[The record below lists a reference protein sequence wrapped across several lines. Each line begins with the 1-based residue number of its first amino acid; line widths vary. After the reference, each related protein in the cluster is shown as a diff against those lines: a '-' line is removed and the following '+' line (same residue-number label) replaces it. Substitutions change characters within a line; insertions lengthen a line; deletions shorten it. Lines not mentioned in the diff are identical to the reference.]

1 MSSRSAQGARL
12 LTAISVPVL
21 SLVVV
26 VVVWDLAVRIFD
38 IAPYVLPSPQRT
50 LTALRDDWDTLS
62 TGAVI
67 TSKEFIVGFLIGAV
81 AGFLFALAM
90 SWSRTVQRLLY
101 PVLITSQAVPIIAV
115 APALVIWLGFGLA
128 PKLTIVALI
137 VFFPV
142 VVNVLDGL
150 AAVDKDLVALA
161 TAMGGTRWRI
171 FRSVTLP
178 ATLTPLFSAL
188 KMTATFAVTGAV
200 LGEWTA
206 STSGGL
212 GVALLE
218 AQSRLDVASVF
229 AAIVLL
235 VALGLAAFGVVGLIE
250 IVLTPWRR
258 SPVAPRWRTR
268 LKGRS
273 LSVPS
278 APATPTAAADAPVRH
293 DFPSG
298 EKVTNP

>member
-1 MSSRSAQGARL
+1 MSSTKSAKSARVF
-12 LTAISVPVL
+12 TAIAIPLVSLAAVL
-21 SLVVV
+21 
-26 VVVWDLAVRIFD
+26 VVWDLSVRIFD

-50 LTALRDDWDTLS
+50 FTALQDDWDTLS
-62 TGAVI
+62 VGASI
-67 TSKEFIVGFLIGAV
+67 TSREFITGFLIGAL
-81 AGFLFALAM
+81 AGFVFALAM
-90 SWSRTVQRLLY
+90 SWSRLIQRLIY

-115 APALVIWLGFGLA
+115 APALVIWMGFGLA

-188 KMTATFAVTGAV
+188 KMSATFAVTGAV

-206 STSGGL
+206 STSGGAWGSSPGGSIPTRRSL
-212 GVALLE
+212 GV
-218 AQSRLDVASVF
+218 RGDRVARRPRPGGVR
-229 AAIVLL
+229 
-235 VALGLAAFGVVGLIE
+235 GRGPGRGDPHPLASI
-250 IVLTPWRR
+250 TR
-258 SPVAPRWRTR
+258 STR
-268 LKGRS
+268 M
-273 LSVPS
+273 
-278 APATPTAAADAPVRH
+278 A
-293 DFPSG
+293 
-298 EKVTNP
+298 NPLQEPITLCPK

>member
-1 MSSRSAQGARL
+1 MSSTKNARL
-12 LTAISVPVL
+12 LTAVAIPLV
-21 SLVVV
+21 SLAVIVVM
-26 VVVWDLAVRIFD
+26 WDLAVRIFD
-38 IAPYVLPSPQRT
+38 IAPYVLPSPERT
-50 LTALRDDWDTLS
+50 LAALQDDWETLS
-62 TGAVI
+62 AGAVI
-67 TSKEFIVGFLIGAV
+67 TSKEFITGFLIGAV
-81 AGFLFALAM
+81 AGFLFALSM
-90 SWSRTVQRLLY
+90 SWSRLVQRLLY

-115 APALVIWLGFGLA
+115 APALVIWMGFGLA

-150 AAVDKDLVALA
+150 AAVDKDLIALA

-235 VALGLAAFGVVGLIE
+235 VALGLAAFG
-250 IVLTPWRR
+250 IVALVEVLLTPWRR
-258 SPVAPRWRTR
+258 SPIAPAWRTHFR
-268 LKGRS
+268 NRS
-273 LSVPS
+273 LAAQS
-278 APATPTAAADAPVRH
+278 APGQGNSPATTEMAT
-293 DFPSG
+293 S
-298 EKVTNP
+298 

>member
-1 MSSRSAQGARL
+1 MSSPKTAKNARL
-12 LTAISVPVL
+12 LTAIAIPLV
-21 SLVVV
+21 SLVVILV
-26 VVVWDLAVRIFD
+26 AWDLAVRIFD

-50 LTALRDDWDTLS
+50 LTALQDDWETLR

-81 AGFLFALAM
+81 AGFVFALAM
-90 SWSRTVQRLLY
+90 SWSRLVQRLLY

-115 APALVIWLGFGLA
+115 APALVIWMGFGLA

-150 AAVDKDLVALA
+150 AAVDKDLIALA

-171 FRSVTLP
+171 FRSVTLA

-235 VALGLAAFGVVGLIE
+235 VILGLTAFGTVALIE
-250 IVLTPWRR
+250 VLLTPWRR
-258 SPVAPRWRTR
+258 SPTAPAWRTHFR
-268 LKGRS
+268 NRS
-273 LSVPS
+273 LAVRT
-278 APATPTAAADAPVRH
+278 APAPSTSPATTEMVTP
-293 DFPSG
+293 
-298 EKVTNP
+298 

>member
-1 MSSRSAQGARL
+1 MSSTKSAKSARIF
-12 LTAISVPVL
+12 TAIAIPLVSLAAVL
-21 SLVVV
+21 
-26 VVVWDLAVRIFD
+26 VVWDLSVRIFD

-50 LTALRDDWDTLS
+50 FTALQDDWDTLS
-62 TGAVI
+62 AGAAI
-67 TSKEFIVGFLIGAV
+67 TSREFITGFLIGAL
-81 AGFLFALAM
+81 AGFVFALAM
-90 SWSRTVQRLLY
+90 SWSRLIQRLIY

-115 APALVIWLGFGLA
+115 APALVIWMGFGLA

-188 KMTATFAVTGAV
+188 KMSATFAVTGAV

-235 VALGLAAFGVVGLIE
+235 VVLGLAAFGVVALVEVI
-250 IVLTPWRR
+250 LTPWRR
-258 SPVAPRWRTR
+258 SPVAPGWRTHFR
-268 LKGRS
+268 NRS
-273 LSVPS
+273 LSAPS
-278 APATPTAAADAPVRH
+278 ESAQIGSVAAAEMATP
-293 DFPSG
+293 
-298 EKVTNP
+298 

>member
-1 MSSRSAQGARL
+1 MSTSKSAKSARL
-12 LTAISVPVL
+12 FTAMAVPLL
-21 SLVVV
+21 SLAVIL
-26 VVVWDLAVRIFD
+26 VVWDLSVRIFD

-50 LTALRDDWDTLS
+50 LTAIQDDWKTLS
-62 TGAVI
+62 AGAFI
-67 TSKEFIVGFLIGAV
+67 TSKEFIIGFLIGAA
-81 AGFLFALAM
+81 AGFVFALAM
-90 SWSRTVQRLLY
+90 SWSRLVQRLLY

-115 APALVIWLGFGLA
+115 APALVIWMGFGLA

-188 KMTATFAVTGAV
+188 KMSATFAVTGAV

-235 VALGLAAFGVVGLIE
+235 VVLGLAAFGIVALIE
-250 IVLTPWRR
+250 VILTPWRR
-258 SPVAPRWRTR
+258 SPVAPGWRTR
-268 LKGRS
+268 FRNRS
-273 LSVPS
+273 LSVRGETAQS
-278 APATPTAAADAPVRH
+278 GSVAAA
-293 DFPSG
+293 
-298 EKVTNP
+298 EMVTP

>member
-1 MSSRSAQGARL
+1 MSSTRTGKNARL
-12 LTAISVPVL
+12 LTAIAIPL
-21 SLVVV
+21 ASLVVIV
-26 VVVWDLAVRIFD
+26 VAWDLAVRIFD

-50 LTALRDDWDTLS
+50 FEALQDDWEILRD
-62 TGAVI
+62 GAVI
-67 TSKEFIVGFLIGAV
+67 TSKEFITGFLIGAV
-81 AGFLFALAM
+81 AGFAFALAM
-90 SWSRTVQRLLY
+90 SWSRLVQRLLY

-115 APALVIWLGFGLA
+115 APALVIWMGFGLA

-150 AAVDKDLVALA
+150 AAVDKDLIALA

-235 VALGLAAFGVVGLIE
+235 VILGLAAFG
-250 IVLTPWRR
+250 IVALVEVLLTPWRR
-258 SPVAPRWRTR
+258 SSVAPAWRTYLR
-268 LKGRS
+268 NRS
-273 LSVPS
+273 LSTPP
-278 APATPTAAADAPVRH
+278 APAQDMSPAPTELAAP
-293 DFPSG
+293 
-298 EKVTNP
+298 

>member
-1 MSSRSAQGARL
+1 MSSNKNARL
-12 LTAISVPVL
+12 FTAIAIPLV
-21 SLVVV
+21 SLVVI

-38 IAPYVLPSPQRT
+38 IAPYVLPSPERT
-50 LTALRDDWDTLS
+50 LAALQDDWGTLS
-62 TGAVI
+62 VGAVI
-67 TSKEFIVGFLIGAV
+67 TSKEFIIGFLIGAV

-90 SWSRTVQRLLY
+90 SWSRLVQRLLY

-115 APALVIWLGFGLA
+115 APALVIWMGFGLA

-150 AAVDKDLVALA
+150 AAVDKDLIALA

-235 VALGLAAFGVVGLIE
+235 VALGLAAFG
-250 IVLTPWRR
+250 IVALVEVLLTPWRR
-258 SPVAPRWRTR
+258 SPVAPVWRTHFR
-268 LKGRS
+268 NRS
-273 LSVPS
+273 LAVPS
-278 APATPTAAADAPVRH
+278 ASVSTMSSATT
-293 DFPSG
+293 
-298 EKVTNP
+298 EMVTP

>member
-1 MSSRSAQGARL
+1 M
-12 LTAISVPVL
+12 AIPLL
-21 SLVVV
+21 SLAVIL
-26 VVVWDLAVRIFD
+26 VVWDLSVRIFD

-50 LTALRDDWDTLS
+50 LTALQDDWKTLS
-62 TGAVI
+62 DGAFI
-67 TSKEFIVGFLIGAV
+67 TSKEFIIGFLIGAA
-81 AGFLFALAM
+81 AGFVFALAM
-90 SWSRTVQRLLY
+90 SWSRLVQRLLY

-115 APALVIWLGFGLA
+115 APALVIWMGFGLA

-188 KMTATFAVTGAV
+188 KMSATFAVTGAV

-235 VALGLAAFGVVGLIE
+235 VVLGLAAFG
-250 IVLTPWRR
+250 IVALVEVILTPWRR
-258 SPVAPRWRTR
+258 SPVAPGWRTR
-268 LKGRS
+268 FRNRS
-273 LSVPS
+273 LSVSGES
-278 APATPTAAADAPVRH
+278 AQSGSVAAA
-293 DFPSG
+293 
-298 EKVTNP
+298 EMVTP

>member
-1 MSSRSAQGARL
+1 MSSTRTGKNARL
-12 LTAISVPVL
+12 LTAIAIPL
-21 SLVVV
+21 ASLVVIV
-26 VVVWDLAVRIFD
+26 VAWDLAVRIFD

-50 LTALRDDWDTLS
+50 FEALQDDWEILRD
-62 TGAVI
+62 GAVI
-67 TSKEFIVGFLIGAV
+67 TSKEFITGFLIGAV
-81 AGFLFALAM
+81 AGFAFALAM
-90 SWSRTVQRLLY
+90 SWSRLVQRLLY

-115 APALVIWLGFGLA
+115 APALVIWMGFGLA

-150 AAVDKDLVALA
+150 AAVDKDLIALA

-235 VALGLAAFGVVGLIE
+235 VILGLAAFG
-250 IVLTPWRR
+250 IVALVEVLLTPWRR
-258 SPVAPRWRTR
+258 SSVAPAWRTHFR
-268 LKGRS
+268 NRS
-273 LSVPS
+273 LSTPP
-278 APATPTAAADAPVRH
+278 APAQDMSPAPTELAAP
-293 DFPSG
+293 
-298 EKVTNP
+298 

>member
-1 MSSRSAQGARL
+1 MPSTRTAKSARL
-12 LTAISVPVL
+12 LTAIAIPLV
-21 SLVVV
+21 SLVVIV
-26 VVVWDLAVRIFD
+26 VAWDLAVRIFD

-50 LTALRDDWDTLS
+50 FNALQDDWETLRAG
-62 TGAVI
+62 TVI
-67 TSKEFIVGFLIGAV
+67 TSKEFITGFLIGAV
-81 AGFLFALAM
+81 AGFIFALAM
-90 SWSRTVQRLLY
+90 SWSSLVQRLLY

-115 APALVIWLGFGLA
+115 APALVIWMGFGLA

-235 VALGLAAFGVVGLIE
+235 VILGLAAFG
-250 IVLTPWRR
+250 IVALVEVLLTPWRR
-258 SPVAPRWRTR
+258 SPVAPAWRTHFR
-268 LKGRS
+268 NRS
-273 LSVPS
+273 LSAVHTPAQDMS
-278 APATPTAAADAPVRH
+278 PATSELAAP
-293 DFPSG
+293 
-298 EKVTNP
+298 

>member
-1 MSSRSAQGARL
+1 MSSTKSAKSARL
-12 LTAISVPVL
+12 FTAMAIPLV
-21 SLVVV
+21 SLAVI
-26 VVVWDLAVRIFD
+26 VVVWDLSVRIFD
-38 IAPYVLPSPQRT
+38 IAPYVLPSPERT
-50 LTALRDDWDTLS
+50 LTALHDDWETLRA
-62 TGAVI
+62 GAFI
-67 TSKEFIVGFLIGAV
+67 TSKEFITGFLIGAV
-81 AGFLFALAM
+81 AGFAFALAM
-90 SWSRTVQRLLY
+90 SWSRLVQRLLY

-115 APALVIWLGFGLA
+115 APALVIWMGFGLA

-150 AAVDKDLVALA
+150 AAVDTDLVALA

-188 KMTATFAVTGAV
+188 KMSATFAVTGAV
-200 LGEWTA
+200 IGEWTA

-235 VALGLAAFGVVGLIE
+235 VVLGLAAFG
-250 IVLTPWRR
+250 IVALVEVILTPWRR
-258 SPVAPRWRTR
+258 SPVAPRWRTHFR
-268 LKGRS
+268 NRS
-273 LSVPS
+273 LSAQSDSSQRTSIGTANEV
-278 APATPTAAADAPVRH
+278 TP
-293 DFPSG
+293 
-298 EKVTNP
+298 

>member
-1 MSSRSAQGARL
+1 MSSTKNARL
-12 LTAISVPVL
+12 LTAIAIPLV
-21 SLVVV
+21 SLVVI

-38 IAPYVLPSPQRT
+38 IAPYVLPSPERT
-50 LTALRDDWDTLS
+50 LAALQDDWETLS
-62 TGAVI
+62 AGAVI
-67 TSKEFIVGFLIGAV
+67 TSKEFVTGFLIGAV
-81 AGFLFALAM
+81 AGFIFALAM
-90 SWSRTVQRLLY
+90 SWSRLVQRLLY

-115 APALVIWLGFGLA
+115 APALVIWMGFGLA

-150 AAVDKDLVALA
+150 AAVDKDLIALA

-235 VALGLAAFGVVGLIE
+235 VALGLAAFG
-250 IVLTPWRR
+250 IVALVEVLLTPWRR
-258 SPVAPRWRTR
+258 SAVAPAWRTHFR
-268 LKGRS
+268 NRS
-273 LSVPS
+273 LVVRS
-278 APATPTAAADAPVRH
+278 APAQGNSPATTEMATP
-293 DFPSG
+293 
-298 EKVTNP
+298 